1 MKASAQPAA
10 AEPPLKIAFV
20 HTPRNLS
27 GEVFGAM
34 NVIRFVRMAEAFAR
48 RGHAVDLVVKGG
60 SPNLPV
66 SHNVRVVAPTDIRWE
81 DYDVVKASFHGGFEA
96 LAAWGGDHHPFIITN
111 LGSVV
116 GSEDTEGVYF
126 FGEVR
131 ERLWN
136 VQQGV
141 AARSRIVSMLTKPN
155 ADLFKRMHGD
165 RDGLLEVPAGAD
177 ADVPAPGKNPYLA
190 AGITRPVALY
200 AGNIY
205 SRDRQ
210 AEVNL
215 FWQERLNALGRA
227 LRDRGIQLVVM
238 GPGATDRLDPTA
250 VRHFGI
256 IDFREFWNWQWHAH
270 VGVALAQGAVQDN
283 ESSKLYYY
291 LRTGL
296 PVVCEASVP
305 NAWIVTDTRHGAV
318 VAYDDRDVGPLADAA
333 ASLVARPPD
342 PQPVIEHIVNR
353 HSWDARAAVYAPVLA
368 SAATIPFAASGRE
381 ADGR

>member
-1 MKASAQPAA
+1 VTTLPQAPAV
-10 AEPPLKIAFV
+10 ERRLKIAVV

-34 NVIRFVRMAEAFAR
+34 NVIRFVRIAEAFAR
-48 RGHAVDLVVKGG
+48 RGHDVHLVVKGA
-60 SPNLPV
+60 SPHLPV
-66 SHNVRVVAPTDIRWE
+66 SKSVRIVEPSAIRWE

-96 LAAWGGDHHPFIITN
+96 LSVWGGDHHPFIVTN

-126 FGEVR
+126 YGDVR
-131 ERLWN
+131 ERLWK

-141 AARSRIVSMLTKPN
+141 AARSRIVSLLTKPN

-165 RDGLLEVPAGAD
+165 REGLIEVPAGVD
-177 ADVPAPGKNPYLA
+177 AEIPEPGANPYRA

-215 FWQERLNALGRA
+215 FWQERLNALGRK
-227 LRDRGIQLVVM
+227 LSDRGIQLVAM
-238 GPGATDRLDPTA
+238 GPGATDRLDPSA
-250 VRHFGI
+250 VIHLGI
-256 IDFREFWNWQWHAH
+256 IDFREFWNWQWHAQ
-270 VGVALAQGAVQDN
+270 VGVALAQGPVQDN

-296 PVVCEASVP
+296 PVVCEGSVP
-305 NAWIVTDTRHGAV
+305 NAWLVTHTQHGAV
-318 VAYDDRDVGPLADAA
+318 VPYDTDVTLLADAA

-342 PQPVIEHIVNR
+342 ARPVMQYVLDH
-353 HSWDARAAVYAPVLA
+353 HTWDARAASYASTLA
-368 SAATIPFAASGRE
+368 AAFARPSTSSALE
-381 ADGR
+381 ADAR